1 MPGGAKKQ
9 YSGALMLVL
18 GIDPG
23 TRNLGWGLVRGEG
36 NRLIHVAHGVLR
48 VKETLPLSTRLVQL
62 EAGLVQLLEGHQP
75 SVGSVES
82 LFFHKDAQAASK
94 LGHARGV
101 VLLVLERAGIELA
114 EYAPARVKQ
123 TLTGGGRA
131 EKSQVAH
138 MIKMLLNLPEL
149 PAADAADALALAVT
163 HLRRAPIDAR
173 LGARS
178 LPAALAEKG
187 VFGRGRR
194 KPPSKAGLA
203 AILKGTSRRSV

>member
-1 MPGGAKKQ
+1 
-9 YSGALMLVL
+9 MLVL

-23 TRNLGWGLVRGEG
+23 TRNLGWGIVRGDG
-36 NRLIHVAHGVLR
+36 NRLTHVAHGVLR

-62 EAGLVQLLEGHQP
+62 EAGLVQVLESHRP
-75 SVGSVES
+75 LVGSVES

-101 VLLVLERAGIELA
+101 VLLVLERAGVQLA

-131 EKSQVAH
+131 EKTQVAH
-138 MIKMLLNLPEL
+138 MVKMLLNLDEL

-173 LGARS
+173 LGERS
-178 LPAALAEKG
+178 LPAALLEKG
-187 VFGRGRR
+187 LGGRGRR
-194 KPPSKAGLA
+194 KTAGRTSLA
-203 AILKGTSRRSV
+203 LALKSRAGR

>member
-1 MPGGAKKQ
+1 
-9 YSGALMLVL
+9 MLVL

-36 NRLIHVAHGVLR
+36 NRVHHIAHAVLR
-48 VKETLPLSTRLVQL
+48 VRESLPLSTRLVQL
-62 EAGLVQLLEGHQP
+62 EQGLNALLTQYQP
-75 SVGSVES
+75 KVGSVES

-101 VLLVLERAGIELA
+101 VLLVLERSGLQLA

-131 EKSQVAH
+131 EKIQVAN

-149 PAADAADALALAVT
+149 PPPDAADALALAVT
-163 HLRRAPIDAR
+163 
-173 LGARS
+173 
-178 LPAALAEKG
+178 
-187 VFGRGRR
+187 
-194 KPPSKAGLA
+194 
-203 AILKGTSRRSV
+203 

>member
-1 MPGGAKKQ
+1 
-9 YSGALMLVL
+9 MLVL

-36 NRLIHVAHGVLR
+36 NRLFHVAHGVLR
-48 VKETLPLSTRLVQL
+48 VKESLPLSTRLVQL
-62 EAGLVQLLEGHQP
+62 EAGLVQLLEGHSP
-75 SVGSVES
+75 VVGSVES

-101 VLLVLERAGIELA
+101 VLLVLERAGIQLA

-131 EKSQVAH
+131 EKIQVAQ

-173 LGARS
+173 LGERS
-178 LPAALAEKG
+178 LPAALVKKG
-187 VFGRGRR
+187 VVGRGRR
-194 KPPSKAGLA
+194 RAPSKTALA
-203 AILKGTSRRSV
+203 ALLERSTRRSV

>member
-1 MPGGAKKQ
+1 
-9 YSGALMLVL
+9 MLVL

-36 NRLIHVAHGVLR
+36 NRLVHVAHGVLR
-48 VKETLPLSTRLVQL
+48 VKETLPLSARLVQL
-62 EAGLVQLLEGHQP
+62 EAGLVELLAGHRP
-75 SVGSVES
+75 AVGSVES

-131 EKSQVAH
+131 EKRQVAH
-138 MIKMLLNLPEL
+138 MIKMLLNLGEP

-173 LGARS
+173 LGERS
-178 LPAALAEKG
+178 LPAALVAQG
-187 VFGRGRR
+187 VVPRGRR
-194 KPPSKAGLA
+194 RVAKRNTVPSARG
-203 AILKGTSRRSV
+203 

>member
-1 MPGGAKKQ
+1 
-9 YSGALMLVL
+9 MLVL

-48 VKETLPLSTRLVQL
+48 VKESLPLSTRLVQL
-62 EAGLVQLLEGHQP
+62 EAGLVQLLEGHRP
-75 SVGSVES
+75 RVGSVES

-131 EKSQVAH
+131 EKTQVAH

-173 LGARS
+173 LGERS
-178 LPAALAEKG
+178 LPQALLDKGIGRRGGRKAPRKTALAE
-187 VFGRGRR
+187 VLERAR
-194 KPPSKAGLA
+194 
-203 AILKGTSRRSV
+203 RRSV

>member
-1 MPGGAKKQ
+1 
-9 YSGALMLVL
+9 MLVL

-36 NRLIHVAHGVLR
+36 NRLSHVAHGVLR
-48 VKETLPLSTRLVQL
+48 VSESLPLSTRLVQL
-62 EAGLVQLLEGHQP
+62 EQGLIEVVQNHQP
-75 SVGSVES
+75 RVGSVES

-101 VLLVLERAGIELA
+101 VLLVLERAGLELA

-131 EKSQVAH
+131 EKTQVAR
-138 MIKMLLNLPEL
+138 MVKMLLNLDEL
-149 PAADAADALALAVT
+149 PAADAADALAIAIT

-173 LGARS
+173 LGNRS

-187 VFGRGRR
+187 IGTRRR
-194 KPPSKAGLA
+194 KSPLHPLLASK
-203 AILKGTSRRSV
+203 SRSR

>member
-1 MPGGAKKQ
+1 M
-9 YSGALMLVL
+9 L

-23 TRNLGWGLVRGEG
+23 TRNLGWGIVRGEG
-36 NRLIHVAHGVLR
+36 NRLTHVAHGVLR

-62 EAGLVQLLEGHQP
+62 EAGLVEVLQSHQP
-75 SVGSVES
+75 LVGSVES

-101 VLLVLERAGIELA
+101 VLLVLERAGIQLA

-131 EKSQVAH
+131 EKTQVAH
-138 MIKMLLNLPEL
+138 MVKMLLNLEEL

-173 LGARS
+173 LGERS
-178 LPAALAEKG
+178 LPAALLEKG
-187 VFGRGRR
+187 IGTRGRR
-194 KPPSKAGLA
+194 KTAVRNAVLTAAKLRAG
-203 AILKGTSRRSV
+203 R

>member
-1 MPGGAKKQ
+1 
-9 YSGALMLVL
+9 MLVL

-23 TRNLGWGLVRGEG
+23 TRNLGWGLVRAEG
-36 NRLIHVAHGVLR
+36 NRLLHVDHGVLR
-48 VKETLPLSTRLVQL
+48 VKESLPLAARLVQL
-62 EAGLVQLLEGHQP
+62 EAGLVELLTAHQP

-101 VLLVLERAGIELA
+101 VLLVLQRAGIELA

-138 MIKMLLNLPEL
+138 MIKMLLNLHEL

-173 LGARS
+173 LGERT
-178 LPAALAEKG
+178 LPAALIKKG
-187 VFGRGRR
+187 VLRGVRR
-194 KPPSKAGLA
+194 KP
-203 AILKGTSRRSV
+203 TRRGSI